1 MSKEHSE
8 FQRTA
13 QVTQTDPFFNVA
25 SKAVSTSEGPVE
37 LPILYR
43 SVRNL
48 NAFFLVD
55 RMLLQAALDEAGAF
69 NLRPTCEW
77 SGKALIAIAC
87 FEYRDTTIGPYN
99 EIALVIAVV
108 RKHVKPRLGHWLQ
121 ALRDAENPSREMG
134 WFVVQMPVTTTA
146 ACTAGREI
154 WGFPKFVSAIEFDR
168 SGRCV
173 GVSVSDPDHPD
184 DYSRA
189 IMDLSGDLGV
199 GIPGPSISLMV
210 YTQCKE
216 QWLRTA
222 INVRGGARL
231 HAGGGFKLHI
241 GASAHPMARTMI
253 DLGLQGAS
261 PIIVTYTDTFQ
272 SRLNGGVALPP

>member
-1 MSKEHSE
+1 MSKDHLE
-8 FQRTA
+8 FQRA
-13 QVTQTDPFFNVA
+13 AEVTQTDPFFDVA
-25 SKAVSTSEGPVE
+25 RKAVFTSEGPVE

-48 NAFFLVD
+48 DAFFLVD
-55 RMLLQAALDEAGAF
+55 RMLLQTALDEAGAT

-77 SGKALIAIAC
+77 NGKALIALAC
-87 FEYRDTTIGPYN
+87 FEYLDTTLGPYN
-99 EIALVIAVV
+99 EIGLVIAVV

-121 ALRDAENPSREMG
+121 ALRDADNPNREMG
-134 WFVVQMPVTTTA
+134 WFVLHLPVTTTA

-154 WGFPKFVSAIEFDR
+154 WGFPKFVSAIEFDQ
-168 SGRCV
+168 SGGNARIRLA
-173 GVSVSDPDHPD
+173 DPEHLD
-184 DYSRA
+184 DASRA

-199 GIPGPSISLMV
+199 GIPGPSMSLMV

-216 QWLRTA
+216 QWLRTT

-231 HAGGGFKLHI
+231 HAGGGLKLHV

-253 DLGLQGAS
+253 NFGLQGAI
-261 PIIVTYTDTFQ
+261 PMIVTYTNTFQ
-272 SRLNGGVALPP
+272 SRLNGGVALAP